1 MRAGGKSRG
10 AVRLR
15 RACPLAGP
23 LVLMTAMPQRPWPE
37 LSAKIVDP
45 GPRAGAPLLW
55 REHGLERPPTEDLSF
70 YWLIPGK
77 DRVLALRVQL
87 NGVPPA
93 TLDRIFGILE
103 QQGSEIP
110 EKRVGVRTGLG
121 LGRWELWRRKDLS
134 PVWPLHS
141 LRRSKSISVT
151 GREFRGTYALTL
163 GKSCPYF
170 WEDF

>member
-55 REHGLERPPTEDLSF
+55 RGHGLE
-70 YWLIPGK
+70 
-77 DRVLALRVQL
+77 
-87 NGVPPA
+87 
-93 TLDRIFGILE
+93 LE
-103 QQGSEIP
+103 EEESQCSE
-110 EKRVGVRTGLG
+110 KLCRQS
-121 LGRWELWRRKDLS
+121 GRWIE
-134 PVWPLHS
+134 
-141 LRRSKSISVT
+141 
-151 GREFRGTYALTL
+151 G
-163 GKSCPYF
+163 
-170 WEDF
+170 